1 MSMNQILD
9 FNRCRAERLYRQ
21 GLECERDGDQA
32 GALTLF
38 EQAVALDPRHADARV
53 ALAFHCRR
61 LGRIDDAIAHCRAVL
76 DIEPHPVAYFNLG
89 HALID
94 KNEHEAALDALRH
107 CLELQPTF
115 ARAQYE
121 IAFVYYLKGEYD
133 VAITEFHRAAQIEP
147 DWETYFF
154 LGECYRFTRRS
165 TEAERMYRK
174 AMPLAGSWGQV
185 ELTKAQLE
193 CVARQRE
200 FPTESELTVK
210 DRYYCDSGIVYLGAA
225 QDTGLDI
232 HPYFFYH
239 FSYDDLAVTLKRF
252 LAVIEALNLHFSAVA
267 PVDIV
272 SHPLAMAL
280 ARRLGVGTEPRPSG
294 NTLLVQALG
303 ETVEGLQD
311 ALERTPGAT
320 TFCLAASWEEDWAPD
335 ILGIHTPL
343 PSSVPW
349 YRVGTLARVQTEV
362 ANAVVADT
370 EPIETDASFV
380 DPRPAEMIATD
391 ILQALDRVQD
401 EPTLS
406 AQVNYYRVAHR
417 RLRFL

>member
-1 MSMNQILD
+1 MNQILD
-9 FNRCRAERLYRQ
+9 FNHCRAERLYRQ
-21 GLECERDGDQA
+21 GLESEREGDQSE
-32 GALTLF
+32 ALALF
-38 EQAVALDPRHADARV
+38 EQAVELDSSHSDARV
-53 ALAFHCRR
+53 ALAFHYRR
-61 LGRIDDAIAHCRAVL
+61 LGRLDEAIAQCQAAL
-76 DIEPHPVAYFNLG
+76 EIGPHPVAYFNLG

-94 KNEHEAALDALRH
+94 KNEHEAALEALRR

-121 IAFVYYLKGEYD
+121 IAFVYYLKSEYD

-165 TEAERMYRK
+165 SEAERMYRK

-185 ELTKAQLE
+185 EITKAQLE
-193 CVARQRE
+193 SVARQRE
-200 FPTESELTVK
+200 FPADADLSVK
-210 DRYYCDSGIVYLGAA
+210 DRYYCDSGVVYLGTA
-225 QDTGLDI
+225 QDSGLEI

-252 LAVIEALNLHFSAVA
+252 LAVIEALNLRFSAVA

-280 ARRLGVGTEPRPSG
+280 ARRLGVGTEPRPNG

-349 YRVGTLARVQTEV
+349 YRVGSFARLRSEAQGE
-362 ANAVVADT
+362 AAGPLDRGEA
-370 EPIETDASFV
+370 ESSFI
-380 DPRPAEMIATD
+380 DPRPAELIATE
-391 ILQALDRVQD
+391 ILQALDRTQD
-401 EPTLS
+401 EPTLP

>member
-1 MSMNQILD
+1 MNQILD

-21 GLECERDGDQA
+21 GLDCEREGDQA
-32 GALTLF
+32 EALALF
-38 EQAVALDPRHADARV
+38 EQAVALDPQHADARV
-53 ALAFHCRR
+53 ATASHYRR
-61 LGRIDDAIAHCRAVL
+61 LGRLDEAIAQCRAAL
-76 DIEPHPVAYFNLG
+76 EIEPHPAAYFNLG

-94 KNEHEAALDALRH
+94 KNEHEAALIALRR
-107 CLELQPTF
+107 CLELEPTF
-115 ARAQYE
+115 VRAQYE
-121 IAFVYYLKGEYD
+121 VALVYYLKGDYD
-133 VAITEFHRAAQIEP
+133 VAITEFHRVAQIEP

-154 LGECYRFTRRS
+154 LGECYRLTRRS

-185 ELTKAQLE
+185 EITKTQLE

-200 FPTESELTVK
+200 FPPDADLTVK
-210 DRYYCDSGIVYLGAA
+210 DRYYCDSGVVYLGAA
-225 QDTGLDI
+225 QDNGLEI

-239 FSYDDLAVTLKRF
+239 FSYRDLAITLKRL
-252 LAVIEALNLHFSAVA
+252 LAVIEGLNLCFDAVA

-280 ARRLGVGTEPRPSG
+280 ARRLGVGTEPQPNG

-349 YRVGTLARVQTEV
+349 YRIGALSLIYTQARGGASQTREL
-362 ANAVVADT
+362 
-370 EPIETDASFV
+370 IESETSFV
-380 DPRPAEMIATD
+380 DPRSSELIATE
-391 ILQALDRVQD
+391 ILRALDRAQD
-401 EPTLS
+401 EPTLK
-406 AQVNYYRVAHR
+406 AQVDYYRVAHH

>member
-1 MSMNQILD
+1 M
-9 FNRCRAERLYRQ
+9 
-21 GLECERDGDQA
+21 
-32 GALTLF
+32 
-38 EQAVALDPRHADARV
+38 
-53 ALAFHCRR
+53 
-61 LGRIDDAIAHCRAVL
+61 
-76 DIEPHPVAYFNLG
+76 AYFNLG

-94 KNEHEAALDALRH
+94 KSEHEAALAALRR
-107 CLELQPTF
+107 CLELEPNF

-154 LGECYRFTRRS
+154 LGECYRLTWRS
-165 TEAERMYRK
+165 DEAERMYRK
-174 AMPLAGSWGQV
+174 AMPLAASWGQV
-185 ELTKAQLE
+185 EITKAQLE

-200 FPTESELTVK
+200 FPSRKDLTVK
-210 DRYYCDSGIVYLGAA
+210 DRYYCDSGVVYLGAG
-225 QDTGLDI
+225 QDDGLEI

-239 FSYDDLAVTLKRF
+239 FSYQDLAVTLKRL
-252 LAVIEALNLHFSAVA
+252 LALIEALDLKFDAVA

-280 ARRLGVGTEPRPSG
+280 ARRLGVGTEPQTG
-294 NTLLVQALG
+294 GDTLLVQALG

-311 ALERTPGAT
+311 ALERTGGAT

-343 PSSVPW
+343 PNSVPW
-349 YRVGTLARVQTEV
+349 YRVGTLLRVGSSVESTTIDDSMKEI
-362 ANAVVADT
+362 
-370 EPIETDASFV
+370 EPEAGFV
-380 DPRPAEMIATD
+380 DPRPAESIATE
-391 ILQALDRVQD
+391 ILQALDNVPD

-406 AQVNYYRVAHR
+406 AQVNYYRQMHR